1 VVDNS
6 HLGLGLGLAALVV
19 HNNSGSEV
27 VVDTAAGLDI
37 LVLVDRSNNL
47 YLAQTFLAGMGC

>member
-1 VVDNS
+1 MVDNS
-6 HLGLGLGLAALVV
+6 HLGLGLAALVV